1 MFHNF
6 RRYRALKKGETPY
19 QLLLNS
25 IKESESDVQVSL
37 INIKNA
43 IHFNLKLTAL
53 ANNNFRL
60 QVDEAQPL
68 KQRYRVEFALK
79 GDPRL
84 GKQVFLF

>member
-1 MFHNF
+1 
-6 RRYRALKKGETPY
+6 
-19 QLLLNS
+19 
-25 IKESESDVQVSL
+25 VSL

-79 GDPRL
+79 EEPRL
-84 GKQVFLF
+84 GKQVFF